1 MLLPRIQASKLK
13 AKAHSIQAKSVSA
26 KVDALC
32 AAIKGTDTGGGDSD
46 CSEYMVMGYRNGDG
60 DGYSCG
66 DGDGDGFSYSR
77 IRYLTIFSSNTQ
89 LFFT

>member
-1 MLLPRIQASKLK
+1 MLLPLIQASKLK

-46 CSEYMVMGYRNGDG
+46 CSEYMVTVTVAVMVMAMV
-60 DGYSCG
+60 SPIQE
-66 DGDGDGFSYSR
+66 SA
-77 IRYLTIFSSNTQ
+77 T
-89 LFFT
+89 